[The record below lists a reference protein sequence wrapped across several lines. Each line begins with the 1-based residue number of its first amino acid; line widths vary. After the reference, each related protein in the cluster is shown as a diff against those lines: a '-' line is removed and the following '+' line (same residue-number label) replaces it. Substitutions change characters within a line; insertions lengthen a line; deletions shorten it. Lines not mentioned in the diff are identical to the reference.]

1 MEKSKLQIKH
11 SKINNYTY
19 PSAKRHYSAF
29 KDLERE
35 FNIILEADS
44 FYIVRFDGKGMAKE
58 YKQNNHTMDDK
69 FYKTMKETFKAFCN
83 SKPNILFAYSYSDEI
98 SILIKGTSCNTSIHS
113 RLEKIL
119 SLYSS
124 ELSIL
129 FYKTA
134 VKNNLDLKS
143 SIFDAR
149 LIKLKKENIVKYFC
163 LRQEYAICD
172 FLQQLRNKYGI
183 SHKRILSKDIIN
195 ELKKKK
201 VYYYNQ
207 PAEYRFGIVYS
218 PQRKIPPFEFANNIE
233 FLEDIITNIDQ
244 PEKVDNH

>member
-1 MEKSKLQIKH
+1 MNKTNLQINH
-11 SKINNYTY
+11 SKINNYSY
-19 PSAKRHYSAF
+19 PSADRHYSTY
-29 KDLERE
+29 KKLEQE

-44 FYIVRFDGKGMAKE
+44 YYIVRFDGKGMTKD
-58 YKQNNHTMDDK
+58 YKQNNHTMDVN
-69 FYKTMKETFKAFCN
+69 FYKTMKETFKTFCQ
-83 SKPNILFAYSYSDEI
+83 SKKNILFAYSYSDEI
-98 SILIKGTSCNTSIHS
+98 SILIKGTSSKKSIHS

-134 VKNNLDLKS
+134 IKNNLNLKS

-149 LIKLKKENIVKYFC
+149 LIKVKKENIGKYFC

-172 FLQQLRNKYGI
+172 FLQQLRDKHKI
-183 SHKRILSKDIIN
+183 SDSIKQAKDIIN

-201 VYYYNQ
+201 VYYYNH

-218 PQRKIPPFEFANNIE
+218 PQRKIPPFEFAKNLDA
-233 FLEDIITNIDQ
+233 LEKIIDIDQ
-244 PEKVDNH
+244 LEKVNNH